1 MPILNPDQSTHAAP
15 PDPAVVALTV
25 YAGAQGYRFWVRR
38 GTNLRR
44 VLLALSLSPYA
55 PLTRQRNCGGRG
67 LCATCGVWLEQGE
80 PPPTHWHDAL
90 AAQYGYPRLSCQ
102 ITLEADLTVRLL
114 TDKLI
119 WGQRDPLRR
128 SRAWAAESPSDSVD

>member
-1 MPILNPDQSTHAAP
+1 MPILNPAQSTHLAP

-25 YAGAQGYRFWVRR
+25 YVAARVYRFWVRR

-44 VLLALSLSPYA
+44 VLLALGLSPYA
-55 PLTRQRNCGGRG
+55 PLMRQRNCGGRG
-67 LCATCGVWLEQGE
+67 LCATCGVWLEQGA

-114 TDKLI
+114 PDKLI
-119 WGQRDPLRR
+119 WGPRDPLRR
-128 SRAWAAESPSDSVD
+128 YRAGGAENALDSVD

>member
-1 MPILNPDQSTHAAP
+1 MPIVNPAQSTHLAP

-25 YAGAQGYRFWVRR
+25 YVAAQVHRFWVRR

-44 VLLALSLSPYA
+44 VLLALGLSPYA

-67 LCATCGVWLEQGE
+67 LCATCGVWLEQGA

-114 TDKLI
+114 NDKLI

-128 SRAWAAESPSDSVD
+128 YHAGGAENALDSVD

>member
-1 MPILNPDQSTHAAP
+1 MLILNPAQITHADT

-25 YAGAQGYRFWVRR
+25 CVGAQVYPFWVRR

-44 VLLALSLSPYA
+44 VLLALGLSPYA

-67 LCATCGVWLEQGE
+67 LCATCGVGLEQGA

-119 WGQRDPLRR
+119 WGARAPQQR
-128 SRAWAAESPSDSVD
+128 SRVWAEESPSDNVD